1 MDQVALKELMSYPVV
16 EFAKGEQV
24 LSLDSD
30 ASYVYYLV
38 EGNCMRQITTS
49 TGEDL
54 FFEEYMPGESVYALV
69 GPYLK
74 YTTATADIGIGEM
87 VALAPIRAHRLT
99 SEEFDDFLDRHPQV
113 MKELLHRLLDEYTT
127 LVNNFVAKQ
136 KGQAA
141 PRVASFILERAEEI
155 DGKLRFSRFCSVADI
170 ARFLG
175 MHRITA
181 NKIILALRSA
191 SCIAYNGNCIEITD
205 EDMLKEFAQGI
216 RKIDYKK

>member
-99 SEEFDDFLDRHPQV
+99 SEELCRQAKTPSRTSCG
-113 MKELLHRLLDEYTT
+113 ELYPRTFRRNRRQIALLS
-127 LVNNFVAKQ
+127 L
-136 KGQAA
+136 
-141 PRVASFILERAEEI
+141 L
-155 DGKLRFSRFCSVADI
+155 
-170 ARFLG
+170 
-175 MHRITA
+175 
-181 NKIILALRSA
+181 
-191 SCIAYNGNCIEITD
+191 
-205 EDMLKEFAQGI
+205 
-216 RKIDYKK
+216 